1 MACTG
6 NHIDRLTCTLL
17 LIWVR
22 ARARESMHI
31 GRSGNGPAHYKVHP
45 MQFQLSSG
53 QVNADTVAS
62 VLNPMDPDA
71 QITLDPDGDV
81 LEVISTIS
89 TNQIIAALGE
99 VGCEVKLL
107 DDMVHVSGGSTCCGG
122 CS

>member
-1 MACTG
+1 
-6 NHIDRLTCTLL
+6 
-17 LIWVR
+17 
-22 ARARESMHI
+22 
-31 GRSGNGPAHYKVHP
+31 

-53 QVNADTVAS
+53 QVNTDTVAS

-71 QITLDPDGDV
+71 EITFDPDSGV

-89 TNQIIAALGE
+89 TNQIVAALSE

-107 DDMVHVSGGSTCCGG
+107 DNLVHISGGSTCCGG